1 MMRLVYGSAQNGYP
15 ADGGSVMAQAKGGGC
30 RTGFKFG
37 CFGCLAVIFLLTLI
51 TAIIFGIAWN
61 QVRIEDIE
69 TTELTKVLTVPEPV
83 GIEDGDLEVP
93 TEFVVTEPAGRVI
106 LDLRNT
112 VFEIRPARPG
122 EPLSVEA
129 RFDINNYGLSEN
141 FDEGTDEEGWTYEV
155 SFRRTSDSYA
165 LTALKELLGGSKP
178 RVKVFLPSDV
188 PYDLELDIMQGGAE
202 VELGGLWL
210 TNVDL
215 HFLQGGGAVEFGEPL
230 QRPAESVAIEFS
242 QGGGAI
248 EGVGNASPSTLD
260 VSFSMGGGYIDLRGP
275 WQQDAEITID
285 QSMGGVSV
293 DLPSNVVLRGIG
305 RYDTEKPA
313 EVGEEVPVLRFST
326 SSHYGELEFI
336 Q

>member
-1 MMRLVYGSAQNGYP
+1 
-15 ADGGSVMAQAKGGGC
+15 MAQAKGGGC

-61 QVRIEDIE
+61 QVRIEEVE

-83 GIEDGDLEVP
+83 GIEDGGLEVP

-129 RFDINNYGLSEN
+129 RFDINNYE
-141 FDEGTDEEGWTYEV
+141 
-155 SFRRTSDSYA
+155 
-165 LTALKELLGGSKP
+165 ELLGGSKP